1 MSTRT
6 DSAASV
12 RAAALAIFA
21 IFGTNGFI
29 FASWAAR
36 IPSVTQALGLSTG
49 EMGAVLLVGA
59 VGSLVS
65 LPLTGSV
72 VDRIGLKA
80 TVRLGGGLAVAAGG
94 VIAVGLLAHSVWVV
108 TAGMVLFGSGIAFW
122 DVAQNIGGADVEHRL
137 GRTVMPQFHAAFSGG
152 AVLGALV
159 GAGLSA
165 AGVDLAVH
173 LFGIV
178 AVVLVII
185 VAVPRYFLAHD
196 AGHPAAAAGAP
207 AEGEAAAPKPG
218 VLDAWRHPRT
228 VLIGVVVL
236 GATLTE
242 GAGND
247 WISKGVVDGLGASE
261 AAGAGLFAVFVGAMT
276 VARWFGGRVID
287 RIGRV
292 AALRISM
299 LSALIGLTAY
309 ALAGTYWLSA
319 VGAVFWG
326 LGAAL
331 AFPMGMSAA
340 ADDPRRAAA
349 RVSVVSTIGY
359 VAFLAG
365 PPFLGFL
372 GDHFGLRHALLAI
385 LVPILLALALAGVT
399 RKEAQ
404 QMEAPQEGAAQ

>member
-6 DSAASV
+6 DSAGTV
-12 RAAALAIFA
+12 RGAAIAIFV

-36 IPSVTQALGLSTG
+36 IPSVTQTLGLSTG

-59 VGSLVS
+59 LGSLVS
-65 LPLTGSV
+65 LPLTGSI

-80 TVRLGGGLAVAAGG
+80 TIRFGGSLAITAAA

-152 AVLGALV
+152 AVLGALL
-159 GAGLSA
+159 GAALSA
-165 AGVDLAVH
+165 ARIDLALH
-173 LFGIV
+173 LFAIV
-178 AVVLVII
+178 VVVAVII
-185 VAVPRYFLAHD
+185 VLVPRYFLAHD
-196 AGHPAAAAGAP
+196 ADESPHEGAAP
-207 AEGEAAAPKPG
+207 PEGAAPKG
-218 VLDAWRHPRT
+218 SVLDAWRHPRT

-261 AAGAGLFAVFVGAMT
+261 AAGAALFAVFVGAMT
-276 VARWFGGRVID
+276 VARWFGGRIID

-292 AALRISM
+292 AALRLSM
-299 LSALIGLTAY
+299 LSALIGLTTY
-309 ALAGTYWLSA
+309 ALASTYLLSA

-359 VAFLAG
+359 IAFLAG

-372 GDHFGLRHALLAI
+372 GDHLGLRHALLAI
-385 LVPILLALALAGVT
+385 LVPILVALALAGVT
-399 RKEAQ
+399 RKEGPAH
-404 QMEAPQEGAAQ
+404 GAAQ

>member
-1 MSTRT
+1 MSTRA

-12 RAAALAIFA
+12 RAAALATFA

-36 IPSVTQALGLSTG
+36 IPSVTQTLGLSTG

-59 VGSLVS
+59 IGSLVS

-72 VDRIGLKA
+72 VDRIGLTA

-108 TAGMVLFGSGIAFW
+108 TAGMVVFGSGIAFW

-165 AGVDLAVH
+165 AGVDLPVH

-178 AVVLVII
+178 TVVLVII
-185 VAVPRYFLAHD
+185 AAVPRYFLAHD
-196 AGHPAAAAGAP
+196 AGHPPDAAGAP
-207 AEGEAAAPKPG
+207 AEGQAAVPKPG

-276 VARWFGGRVID
+276 AARWFGGRVID

-309 ALAGTYWLSA
+309 ALASTYWLSA

-349 RVSVVSTIGY
+349 RVAVVSTIGY

-372 GDHFGLRHALLAI
+372 GDHLGLRHALLAI
-385 LVPILLALALAGVT
+385 LVPILVALALAGVT
-399 RKEAQ
+399 RKEA
-404 QMEAPQEGAAQ
+404 PQEGAAQ

>member
-6 DSAASV
+6 DSARTV
-12 RAAALAIFA
+12 RGAAIAIFV

-36 IPSVTQALGLSTG
+36 IPSVTQTLGLSTG

-59 VGSLVS
+59 LGSLVS
-65 LPLTGSV
+65 LPLTGSI

-80 TVRLGGGLAVAAGG
+80 TIRFGGSLAITAAA

-152 AVLGALV
+152 AVLGALL
-159 GAGLSA
+159 GAALSA
-165 AGVDLAVH
+165 ARIDLALH
-173 LFGIV
+173 LFAIV
-178 AVVLVII
+178 VVVAAII
-185 VAVPRYFLAHD
+185 VLVPRYFLAHD
-196 AGHPAAAAGAP
+196 ADGSPHEGSAP
-207 AEGEAAAPKPG
+207 PEGSGPPEGVAPKG
-218 VLDAWRHPRT
+218 SALDAWRHPRT

-261 AAGAGLFAVFVGAMT
+261 AAGAALFAVFVGAMT
-276 VARWFGGRVID
+276 VARWFGGRIID

-292 AALRISM
+292 AALRLSM

-309 ALAGTYWLSA
+309 SLASTYLLSA

-359 VAFLAG
+359 IAFLAG

-372 GDHFGLRHALLAI
+372 GDHLGLRHALLAI
-385 LVPILLALALAGVT
+385 LVPILVALALAGVT
-399 RKEAQ
+399 RKEGSGH
-404 QMEAPQEGAAQ
+404 GAAQ